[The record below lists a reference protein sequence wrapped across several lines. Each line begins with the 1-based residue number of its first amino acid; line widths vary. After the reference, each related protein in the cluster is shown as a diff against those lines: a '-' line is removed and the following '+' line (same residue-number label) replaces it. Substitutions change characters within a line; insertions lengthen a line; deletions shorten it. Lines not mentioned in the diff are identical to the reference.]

1 MRATE
6 STSTLETLKLDS
18 RRIESLSEP
27 DLCALIGFLE
37 DDYRLR
43 QLPSQ
48 PRHTEERRRSGSDP
62 SAPRAV

>member
-6 STSTLETLKLDS
+6 STSTLETLQLDS

-37 DDYRLR
+37 DDYRLH
-43 QLPSQ
+43 QQPSQ
-48 PRHTEERRRSGSDP
+48 PRGIEEPMQSGIDP
-62 SAPRAV
+62 SAPSAI